1 MELAEAAAHADAL
14 AREPGNE
21 RELATLRSQWDD
33 ELEAAA
39 RNVDYRV
46 RGQAFRAV
54 GQFRFRQK
62 LELLRRG
69 LEDESAAARGSAL
82 IALTTLSADHP
93 GDVNGYRAALNELA
107 MRDPNP
113 AVRRL
118 AIGCLRNGT
127 PDRGTIQL
135 LEGIASDDDTDRD
148 VRDAARAVAAAL
160 VKKARAR

>member
-1 MELAEAAAHADAL
+1 MELAEAAARAEEL
-14 AREPGNE
+14 ARTAGSE
-21 RELATLRSQWDD
+21 RELATLRAQWDD

-39 RNVDYRV
+39 RSADYRI

-82 IALTTLSADHP
+82 IALTTLSSDHP
-93 GDVNGYRAALNELA
+93 GDVNTYRPLLNELA
-107 MRDPNP
+107 MRDPNA

-118 AIGCLRNGT
+118 AIACLRNGT

-135 LEGIASDDDTDRD
+135 LEGIAQDDETDRD

-160 VKKARAR
+160 LKKSRTK